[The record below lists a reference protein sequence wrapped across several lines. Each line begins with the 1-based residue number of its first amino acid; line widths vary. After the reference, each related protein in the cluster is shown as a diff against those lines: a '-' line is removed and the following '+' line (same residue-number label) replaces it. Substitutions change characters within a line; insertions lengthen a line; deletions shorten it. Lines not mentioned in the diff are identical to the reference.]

1 MWILQL
7 LPNAAILWFVNILLA
22 LGVAATV
29 AGWFLH
35 RIPLLYQYQL
45 PFRIAGVVLLVLGV
59 YFRGGYA
66 IEQEWRA
73 RVAELELRVAQAEK
87 QSAERN
93 VEIQERVVNRTRV
106 IRERGEDIIRYVD
119 REVVKK
125 EEVIRYIEQCPVP
138 REIIDAH
145 NAAAEMN
152 RAARGSN

>member
-7 LPNAAILWFVNILLA
+7 LPDAAILWFVNILLA
-22 LGVAATV
+22 LGIAATV

-45 PFRIAGVVLLVLGV
+45 PFRVAGVVLLVLGV

-87 QSAERN
+87 QSAQSN
-93 VEIQERVVNRTRV
+93 VQIQERVVNRTRV
-106 IRERGEDIIRYVD
+106 IRERGDDIIRYVD
-119 REVVKK
+119 REVIKNQ
-125 EEVIRYIEQCPVP
+125 EVIRYIEQCPVP

-152 RAARGSN
+152 RAAREPK

>member
-7 LPNAAILWFVNILLA
+7 LPDAVILWFVNILLA

-35 RIPLLYQYQL
+35 RIPVLYQYQL

-73 RVAELELRVAQAEK
+73 RVAELELKVAQAEK
-87 QSAERN
+87 QSAQSN
-93 VEIQERVVNRTRV
+93 VQIQERVVNRTRV
-106 IRERGEDIIRYVD
+106 IRERGDDIIRYVD

-152 RAARGSN
+152 RAARGPK

>member
-7 LPNAAILWFVNILLA
+7 LPDAAILWFVNILLA
-22 LGVAATV
+22 LGIAATV

-45 PFRIAGVVLLVLGV
+45 PFRVAGVVLLVLGV

-106 IRERGEDIIRYVD
+106 IRERGADIIRYVD
-119 REVVKK
+119 REVIKNQ
-125 EEVIRYIEQCPVP
+125 EVIRYIEQCPVP

-152 RAARGSN
+152 RAAQGSK

>member
-45 PFRIAGVVLLVLGV
+45 LFRIAGVVLLVLGV

-152 RAARGSN
+152 RAARGSK

>member
-7 LPNAAILWFVNILLA
+7 LPDAAILWFVNILLA
-22 LGVAATV
+22 LGIAATV

-35 RIPLLYQYQL
+35 RIPFLYQYQL

-152 RAARGSN
+152 RAARGSK

>member
-7 LPNAAILWFVNILLA
+7 LPDAVILWFVNILLA

-35 RIPLLYQYQL
+35 RIPVLYQYQL

-59 YFRGGYA
+59 YLRGGYA

-73 RVAELELRVAQAEK
+73 RVAELELKVAQAEK
-87 QSAERN
+87 QSAQSN
-93 VEIQERVVNRTRV
+93 VQIQERVVNRTRV
-106 IRERGEDIIRYVD
+106 IRERGDDIIRYVD

-152 RAARGSN
+152 RAARGPK